1 TFANWPDVVGGE
13 PVHTRCGLVVT
24 VDAGPGFEANV
35 DRLHRNIA
43 LQNAVGIPSRA
54 LTAAELRALEPRA
67 EAVNLIAA
75 YEPDSGAVDAVA
87 ATRGMAQAAIR
98 AGALIEEGCP
108 VHEIMVEGDRVT
120 GVRTAQ
126 GEITA
131 GTVVCAAGP
140 WSTRLLATAGVDLPV
155 TALRV
160 QVVVVQR
167 PLSFEPAHDA
177 DIDAVA
183 GFFCRP
189 WGPGRTLV
197 GVSGGD
203 QHQPVDPDA
212 CDPGLDAGYA
222 PQAVAAISRRFPGL
236 AAAVPLHGHAGMY
249 DMSPDA
255 HPILGPAGPSG
266 LYVMAG

>member
-1 TFANWPDVVGGE
+1 
-13 PVHTRCGLVVT
+13 
-24 VDAGPGFEANV
+24 
-35 DRLHRNIA
+35 
-43 LQNAVGIPSRA
+43 
-54 LTAAELRALEPRA
+54 
-67 EAVNLIAA
+67 
-75 YEPDSGAVDAVA
+75 
-87 ATRGMAQAAIR
+87 
-98 AGALIEEGCP
+98 
-108 VHEIMVEGDRVT
+108 
-120 GVRTAQ
+120 
-126 GEITA
+126 
-131 GTVVCAAGP
+131 
-140 WSTRLLATAGVDLPV
+140 V

-167 PLSFEPAHDA
+167 PLNFEPAHDA
-177 DIDAVA
+177 YIDTVA

-222 PQAVAAISRRFPGL
+222 PRAVAAIARRFPGL

-266 LYVMAG
+266 LYMMAGFSGAGFKKAPAVAQA